1 LREYAKKLSKVVE
14 SVRSRMELSL
24 GQGIDFRISK
34 KTFTESGFT
43 SHNSVIKAVFNIPRG
58 KNVKGETL

>member
-1 LREYAKKLSKVVE
+1 
-14 SVRSRMELSL
+14 MELSL